1 MDRAPVFPATLVT
14 SYEKKALAIQEMRRR
29 KRDEEEYDDTD
40 VAATKLQGRMR
51 MRAARKQVEA
61 KRASMTPEGQKEHA
75 MATRLQ
81 NLQKSK
87 TARMAAKE
95 LQARKMAIKRQM
107 VSGRFGISGVGHRC
121 YGELSVEPPG

>member
-1 MDRAPVFPATLVT
+1 
-14 SYEKKALAIQEMRRR
+14 
-29 KRDEEEYDDTD
+29 
-40 VAATKLQGRMR
+40 

-81 NLQKSK
+81 NLQRSK

-107 VSGRFGISGVGHRC
+107 VLADSAFQKSVTDIMESTVSNLLAEVLHGEFNLSAPPTQVTYAASSPGGGSGT
-121 YGELSVEPPG
+121 